1 MEILQGLLDNLTA
14 LLAAHPLAG
23 EWYMAFVR
31 FLFPALAVLILYRAV
46 RSLLRIP
53 HTPENWGQ
61 LSLPNGTSL
70 PLTHWENILGRS
82 KTADIYL
89 NYPSISRQHA
99 ALCRGEDENWT
110 LYDLGSKG
118 GTAVNGEKVASSVPV
133 KLGDTITLGGVP
145 LIFLPQTVAE
155 REEQEAKRRA
165 ERPAAIWPSFL
176 WLTVFQV
183 LACLQLLV
191 AAGTEATIAIPLA
204 FLGLTVL
211 MWLYYA
217 ALRATRCVGFEMETI
232 AFFLSTLSLSI
243 TASSA
248 QSSLFKQFLAILLGL
263 ALFLVLGLFL
273 RDLSRVQKNR
283 WLMAAAA
290 IGLLGITLVIG
301 NSKYGAVNWI
311 SIGGM
316 SFQPSEIAKICY
328 IFAGAA
334 TLERLFHKRNLTLF
348 IVLTGVC
355 IGLLGLMSDFGTA
368 AIFFVTFLVIAYMRS
383 GDFATLSLI
392 CGGAVFGAGIIL
404 KFKPYILSRFA
415 SWGHAWEAAST
426 TGYQQTRTM
435 SAAASGGLFGNGADN
450 GWLKYVGASNTDL
463 VFGMVAEELGL
474 IVAVLTVVC
483 IVTFSLFTIKAA
495 ATSRSTF
502 YTIAACSTSTMLVF
516 QTVLNVLGSVDLL
529 PLTGVTFPFLSCGGS
544 SMIAC
549 WALLAFIKAGD
560 NRQNSG
566 LAVRLPGRRDEPI
579 RSGGGGDPMLE
590 FDPSVFDSP
599 SVPPRR
605 SAPAIDI
612 PLSKPRRH
620 SHVDDVMADLGS
632 IDFAHLDTIGE
643 DCGIDVPLPGEERG
657 RKRRSSIDIPVDDRK
672 GAKR

>member
-217 ALRATRCVGFEMETI
+217 ALSLPRLASRQVRATMSSGSYM
-232 AFFLSTLSLSI
+232 AAYFFTTGVSSDLMARSKNAVFVQKGHTAMTPIPRLFSSRFSARLKLSTK
-243 TASSA
+243 A
-248 QSSLFKQFLAILLGL
+248 
-263 ALFLVLGLFL
+263 
-273 RDLSRVQKNR
+273 
-283 WLMAAAA
+283 
-290 IGLLGITLVIG
+290 
-301 NSKYGAVNWI
+301 
-311 SIGGM
+311 
-316 SFQPSEIAKICY
+316 
-328 IFAGAA
+328 
-334 TLERLFHKRNLTLF
+334 
-348 IVLTGVC
+348 
-355 IGLLGLMSDFGTA
+355 
-368 AIFFVTFLVIAYMRS
+368 FV
-383 GDFATLSLI
+383 
-392 CGGAVFGAGIIL
+392 
-404 KFKPYILSRFA
+404 
-415 SWGHAWEAAST
+415 
-426 TGYQQTRTM
+426 
-435 SAAASGGLFGNGADN
+435 
-450 GWLKYVGASNTDL
+450 
-463 VFGMVAEELGL
+463 
-474 IVAVLTVVC
+474 
-483 IVTFSLFTIKAA
+483 
-495 ATSRSTF
+495 
-502 YTIAACSTSTMLVF
+502 
-516 QTVLNVLGSVDLL
+516 
-529 PLTGVTFPFLSCGGS
+529 
-544 SMIAC
+544 
-549 WALLAFIKAGD
+549 
-560 NRQNSG
+560 
-566 LAVRLPGRRDEPI
+566 
-579 RSGGGGDPMLE
+579 
-590 FDPSVFDSP
+590 
-599 SVPPRR
+599 
-605 SAPAIDI
+605 AP
-612 PLSKPRRH
+612 
-620 SHVDDVMADLGS
+620 
-632 IDFAHLDTIGE
+632 
-643 DCGIDVPLPGEERG
+643 
-657 RKRRSSIDIPVDDRK
+657 
-672 GAKR
+672 